1 MKFGLYFPLFGLD
14 TGIYEVNSYRL
25 IVDIKFFSDHAYFFS
40 EKKKK
45 KKKKKMVKIK

>member
-14 TGIYEVNSYRL
+14 TEIYEVNSYRM

-40 EKKKK
+40 RKKQQHKT
-45 KKKKKMVKIK
+45 IK